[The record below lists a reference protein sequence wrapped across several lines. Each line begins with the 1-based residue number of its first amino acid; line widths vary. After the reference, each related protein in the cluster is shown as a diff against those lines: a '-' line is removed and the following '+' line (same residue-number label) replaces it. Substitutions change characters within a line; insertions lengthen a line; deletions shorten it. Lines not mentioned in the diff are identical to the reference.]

1 MSISLILLLVVTLV
15 RLAIFAF
22 VIYAAVQGVKAL
34 RKYNRSGEVRKEKAE
49 TRRSLGEVLKEHR
62 VRCKMTQEF
71 VAESLGVS
79 RQAVSKWETGT
90 ADPSTSNLLAL
101 AKLFGVSAEELR
113 VRDIIGSK
121 YPAVRITVTMD
132 ALLESAMNQNFIP
145 VIDDLDNF
153 IGIVTRRD
161 IISYLAKENENSFA
175 PPVSKI
181 G

>member
-1 MSISLILLLVVTLV
+1 MSISLILLLMVTLV

-101 AKLFGVSAEELR
+101 AKLFGVSAEELLR
-113 VRDIIGSK
+113 QTD
-121 YPAVRITVTMD
+121 
-132 ALLESAMNQNFIP
+132 IP
-145 VIDDLDNF
+145 VREI
-153 IGIVTRRD
+153 
-161 IISYLAKENENSFA
+161 A
-175 PPVSKI
+175 PRVGYTDANYFTKVFKRHCGCTPTDYRSRL
-181 G
+181 